1 MKLVCPCCP
10 TFQTVSAPMPKSSR
24 FRSAQTVTVLAV
36 TQLIGWGTTFDML
49 GVMGRVVAPD
59 LGLANEV
66 VFAGL
71 TIMMV
76 VSAIVGPATGR
87 WLGRYGAARVLSA
100 ASLTFALGLLLLAAA
115 NGIVLYASAW
125 IIIGIGGAFGLSA
138 PAYTAVVERE
148 GANGKRVIAIL
159 MLFTGLSSA
168 IFWPILSL
176 LNEAVGWRL
185 TFLVCAALQFFV
197 CLPLHLFAL
206 PKPIATHV
214 DGGTAE
220 IAPVPLSKAKQ
231 RKAFLLIA
239 AATTISTFVT
249 FGISPSLL
257 EIFRQ
262 SGASPAFALQLGAA
276 RGILGISARF
286 LDMLLGRRGNPM
298 LSAAMGI
305 SLMMMSFVIM
315 LVASP
320 STPLLVTFVLFYGFG
335 TFVLFYGFGTGVM
348 TVARALLPL
357 ALFSPREFGLQS
369 ARLSLPQNLAN
380 AIAPVIFTAILD
392 RAGTGPALAACA
404 VLAALSLIFVLMLMA
419 LVRGARASESA
430 ILNIS

>member
-1 MKLVCPCCP
+1 
-10 TFQTVSAPMPKSSR
+10 MPNSLR
-24 FRSAQTVTVLAV
+24 FRSAQTVFVLAI

-49 GVMGRVVAPD
+49 GVMGRIVAPD
-59 LGLANEV
+59 LGMANEMA
-66 VFAGL
+66 FAGL
-71 TIMMV
+71 TIMML

-100 ASLTFALGLLLLAAA
+100 ASLTFALGLCLLAVA
-115 NGIVLYASAW
+115 NGIILYAAAW
-125 IIIGIGGAFGLSA
+125 IVIGIGGALGLSA

-148 GANGKRVIAIL
+148 GMNGKRVIAAL

-168 IFWPILSL
+168 IFWPVLSL

-185 TFLVCAALQFFV
+185 TFLICAGLQFFI

-206 PKPIATHV
+206 PKPIAAHV
-214 DGGTAE
+214 DGGAAE
-220 IAPVPLSKAKQ
+220 IAPVPLSKAAG

-239 AATTISTFVT
+239 ATTTITTFIT

-262 SGASPAFALQLGAA
+262 SGAAPALALQLGSA
-276 RGILGISARF
+276 RGVLGISARF
-286 LDMLLGRRGNPM
+286 LDMLLGRRGNPI

-305 SLMMMSFVIM
+305 GLMLISFLMM
-315 LVASP
+315 LAAGP
-320 STPLLVTFVLFYGFG
+320 STPLLVTFVVLYGFG
-335 TFVLFYGFGTGVM
+335 SGVM

-380 AIAPVIFTAILD
+380 AIAPVVFTAILD
-392 RAGTGPALAACA
+392 RAGTGPALFAAA
-404 VLAALSLIFVLMLMA
+404 ALAALSLTFVLMLMA
-419 LVRGARASESA
+419 LLRGARAAQPSPAVS
-430 ILNIS
+430 

>member
-1 MKLVCPCCP
+1 
-10 TFQTVSAPMPKSSR
+10 MPNSFR

-49 GVMGRVVAPD
+49 GVMGRIVAPA

-71 TIMMV
+71 TIMMM
-76 VSAIVGPATGR
+76 VSALVGPTTGR
-87 WLGRYGAARVLSA
+87 WLARYGAARVLSA
-100 ASLTFALGLLLLAAA
+100 SSLTFALGLLLLAAT
-115 NGIVLYASAW
+115 NGVVLYVAAW
-125 IIIGIGGAFGLSA
+125 VVIGIGGACGLSA

-148 GANGKRVIAIL
+148 GVNGKRVIAIL
-159 MLFTGLSSA
+159 MLFTGLSST

-176 LNEAVGWRL
+176 LNEAVGWRV
-185 TFLVCAALQFFV
+185 TFLICAGLQFFV

-206 PKPIATHV
+206 PKPIVTHV
-214 DGGTAE
+214 DGSGAD
-220 IAPVPLSKAKQ
+220 IAPVPLSKTAR

-239 AATTISTFVT
+239 AATTISTFIT
-249 FGISPSLL
+249 FGVSPSLL

-262 SGASPAFALQLGAA
+262 SGASPAFALQLGSA

-298 LSAAMGI
+298 LSAATGI
-305 SLMMMSFVIM
+305 GLMMISFLIL
-315 LVASP
+315 LVAGT
-320 STPLLVTFVLFYGFG
+320 STPLLVTFVLLYGFG
-335 TFVLFYGFGTGVM
+335 AGVM

-357 ALFSPREFGLQS
+357 ALFSPAEYGLQS

-392 RAGTGPALAACA
+392 RAGTGPALIVCAA
-404 VLAALSLIFVLMLMA
+404 LAALSLIFVLILMTM
-419 LVRGARASESA
+419 VRGAHASQLSPAASQEPGRQVSP
-430 ILNIS
+430 S

>member
-1 MKLVCPCCP
+1 
-10 TFQTVSAPMPKSSR
+10 MPKSSR

-59 LGLANEV
+59 LGLPNEV

-100 ASLTFALGLLLLAAA
+100 ASLTFALGLLVLAAA
-115 NGIVLYASAW
+115 NGIVLYACAW
-125 IIIGIGGAFGLSA
+125 VIIGIGGAFGLSA

-185 TFLVCAALQFFV
+185 TFLVCAALQFLV

-206 PKPIATHV
+206 PKPLATHIE
-214 DGGTAE
+214 GSAAE
-220 IAPVPLSKAKQ
+220 IAPVPLSKAEQ

-239 AATTISTFVT
+239 AATTISTFIT

-262 SGASPAFALQLGAA
+262 SGASPALALQLGSA
-276 RGILGISARF
+276 RGVLGISARF

-298 LSAAMGI
+298 LSATMGI
-305 SLMMMSFVIM
+305 SLMMISFLIM
-315 LVASP
+315 LVGSP
-320 STPLLVTFVLFYGFG
+320 STPLLVTFILLYGFG
-335 TFVLFYGFGTGVM
+335 AGVM

-392 RAGTGPALAACA
+392 
-404 VLAALSLIFVLMLMA
+404 
-419 LVRGARASESA
+419 
-430 ILNIS
+430 

>member
-1 MKLVCPCCP
+1 
-10 TFQTVSAPMPKSSR
+10 MPNSLR
-24 FRSAQTVTVLAV
+24 FRSAQTVFVLAI

-49 GVMGRVVAPD
+49 GVMGRIVAPD
-59 LGLANEV
+59 LGMANEV
-66 VFAGL
+66 AFAGL
-71 TIMMV
+71 TIMML

-100 ASLTFALGLLLLAAA
+100 ASLTFALGLCLLAAA
-115 NGIVLYASAW
+115 DGVILYAAAW
-125 IIIGIGGAFGLSA
+125 IVIGVGGALGLSA

-148 GANGKRVIAIL
+148 GMNGKRVIAIL

-185 TFLVCAALQFFV
+185 TFLICAGLQFFV

-206 PKPIATHV
+206 PRPIAGHV
-214 DGGTAE
+214 DSATAD
-220 IAPVPLSKAKQ
+220 IAPVPLSKAAQ

-239 AATTISTFVT
+239 AATTLTTFVT

-262 SGASPAFALQLGAA
+262 SGATPAFALQLGSA
-276 RGILGISARF
+276 RGVLGISARF
-286 LDMLLGRRGNPM
+286 LDMLLGRRGNPV

-305 SLMMMSFVIM
+305 GLMLMSFLMM
-315 LVASP
+315 LAAGP
-320 STPLLVTFVLFYGFG
+320 STPLLVIFVVLYGFG
-335 TFVLFYGFGTGVM
+335 SGVM

-357 ALFSPREFGLQS
+357 AVFSPREFGLQS

-380 AIAPVIFTAILD
+380 AIAPVVFTAILD
-392 RAGTGPALAACA
+392 RAGTGPALFAAA
-404 VLAALSLIFVLMLMA
+404 ILAALSLTFVLMLMA
-419 LVRGARASESA
+419 LMRGARASRPSPA
-430 ILNIS
+430 VS

>member
-1 MKLVCPCCP
+1 
-10 TFQTVSAPMPKSSR
+10 MPNSFR

-49 GVMGRVVAPD
+49 GVMGRIVAPA

-71 TIMMV
+71 TIMMM
-76 VSAIVGPATGR
+76 VSALVGPTTGR
-87 WLGRYGAARVLSA
+87 WLARYGAARVLSA
-100 ASLTFALGLLLLAAA
+100 SSLTFALGLLLLAAT
-115 NGIVLYASAW
+115 NGVVLYVAAW
-125 IIIGIGGAFGLSA
+125 VVIGIGGACGLSA

-148 GANGKRVIAIL
+148 GVNGKRVIAIL
-159 MLFTGLSSA
+159 MLFTGLSST

-176 LNEAVGWRL
+176 LNEAVGWRV
-185 TFLVCAALQFFV
+185 TFLICAGLQFFV

-206 PKPIATHV
+206 PKPIVTHV
-214 DGGTAE
+214 DGSGAD
-220 IAPVPLSKAKQ
+220 IAPVPLSKTAR

-239 AATTISTFVT
+239 AATTISTFIT
-249 FGISPSLL
+249 FGVSPSLL

-262 SGASPAFALQLGAA
+262 SDASPAFALQLGSA

-298 LSAAMGI
+298 LSAATGI
-305 SLMMMSFVIM
+305 GLMMISFLIL
-315 LVASP
+315 LVAGT
-320 STPLLVTFVLFYGFG
+320 STPLLVTFVLLYGFG
-335 TFVLFYGFGTGVM
+335 AGVM

-357 ALFSPREFGLQS
+357 ALFSPAEYGLQS

-392 RAGTGPALAACA
+392 RAGTGPALIVCAA
-404 VLAALSLIFVLMLMA
+404 LAALSLIFVLILMTM
-419 LVRGARASESA
+419 VRGAHASQLSPAASQEPGRQVSP
-430 ILNIS
+430 S

>member
-1 MKLVCPCCP
+1 
-10 TFQTVSAPMPKSSR
+10 MPNFHR
-24 FRSAQTVTVLAV
+24 FRSAQTVSVLAV

-49 GVMGRVVAPD
+49 GVMGRIVAPA

-71 TIMMV
+71 TIMMMI
-76 VSAIVGPATGR
+76 SAMLGPATGR
-87 WLGRYGAARVLSA
+87 WLARYGAARVLSA
-100 ASLTFALGLLLLAAA
+100 SSLTFALGLSLLAAA
-115 NGIVLYASAW
+115 NGVLLYATAW
-125 IIIGIGGAFGLSA
+125 VVIGIGGAFGLSA

-159 MLFTGLSSA
+159 MLFTGLSST

-176 LNEAVGWRL
+176 LNETVGWRV
-185 TFLVCAALQFFV
+185 TFLISAGLQFFI

-206 PKPIATHV
+206 PKPIVTHV
-214 DGGTAE
+214 EGAALDL
-220 IAPVPLSKAKQ
+220 APLPLSKVAR

-239 AATTISTFVT
+239 AATTISTFIT

-262 SGASPAFALQLGAA
+262 SGASPAFALQLGSA
-276 RGILGISARF
+276 RGLLGISARF

-305 SLMMMSFVIM
+305 GLMMVSFPIM
-315 LVASP
+315 LVAGSSP
-320 STPLLVTFVLFYGFG
+320 PLLVTFVLLYGFG
-335 TFVLFYGFGTGVM
+335 AGVM

-357 ALFSPREFGLQS
+357 AVFSPGEYGLQS

-392 RAGTGPALAACA
+392 RAGTGPALIACA
-404 VLAALSLIFVLMLMA
+404 ILAALSLTFVLMLMA
-419 LVRGARASESA
+419 MVRAHTPQPSPAAAQEIGSQVSP
-430 ILNIS
+430 S

>member
-1 MKLVCPCCP
+1 
-10 TFQTVSAPMPKSSR
+10 MPNSFR
-24 FRSAQTVTVLAV
+24 FRSAQTVTVLAI

-49 GVMGRVVAPD
+49 GVMGRVVAPA

-66 VFAGL
+66 AFAGL
-71 TIMMV
+71 TIMMM

-87 WLGRYGAARVLSA
+87 WLSRYGAARVLSA
-100 ASLTFALGLLLLAAA
+100 ASLTFALGLLLLSAA

-125 IIIGIGGAFGLSA
+125 VVIGVGGACGLSA

-176 LNEAVGWRL
+176 LNETLGWRL

-206 PKPIATHV
+206 PKPIVTHA
-214 DGGTAE
+214 DGGGAE
-220 IAPVPLSKAKQ
+220 IAPVPLSKAAR

-239 AATTISTFVT
+239 AATTISTFIT
-249 FGISPSLL
+249 FGVSPSLL

-262 SGASPAFALQLGAA
+262 SGASPAFALQLGSA

-298 LSAAMGI
+298 LSAAVGI
-305 SLMMMSFVIM
+305 SLMMISFLIM
-315 LVASP
+315 LVGGP
-320 STPLLVTFVLFYGFG
+320 STPLLVTFVL
-335 TFVLFYGFGTGVM
+335 LYGFGTGVM

-357 ALFSPREFGLQS
+357 AVFSPAEYGLQS

-392 RAGTGPALAACA
+392 RAGTGPALVVCA
-404 VLAALSLIFVLMLMA
+404 VLAALSLSFVLILMA
-419 LVRGARASESA
+419 VVRGAHASLTSRVV
-430 ILNIS
+430 S

>member
-1 MKLVCPCCP
+1 
-10 TFQTVSAPMPKSSR
+10 MPNSFR
-24 FRSAQTVTVLAV
+24 FRSAQTVIVLAI

-49 GVMGRVVAPD
+49 GVMGRIVAPD

-66 VFAGL
+66 AFAGL
-71 TIMMV
+71 TIMMI

-87 WLGRYGAARVLSA
+87 WLARYGAARVLSA
-100 ASLTFALGLLLLAAA
+100 ASLTFALGLSLLAAA
-115 NGIVLYASAW
+115 NSIILYAAAW
-125 IIIGIGGAFGLSA
+125 VVIGVGGALGLSA

-148 GANGKRVIAIL
+148 GINGKRVIAIL

-168 IFWPILSL
+168 VFWPILSL
-176 LNEAVGWRL
+176 LNEAFGWRL
-185 TFLVCAALQFFV
+185 TFLICAALQFFI

-206 PKPIATHV
+206 PKPIAAHV
-214 DGGTAE
+214 DGGVAE
-220 IAPVPLSKAKQ
+220 IAPVPLSKAAQ

-239 AATTISTFVT
+239 ASTTITTFIT

-262 SGASPAFALQLGAA
+262 SGASPAFALQLGSA

-286 LDMLLGRRGNPM
+286 LDMLLGRRGNPI

-305 SLMMMSFVIM
+305 GLMLASFLVM
-315 LVASP
+315 LVVSP
-320 STPLLVTFVLFYGFG
+320 STPVLVTFILLYGFG
-335 TFVLFYGFGTGVM
+335 AGVM

-380 AIAPVIFTAILD
+380 AVAPVVFTAILD
-392 RAGTGPALAACA
+392 RAGTGLALLAAA
-404 VLAALSLIFVLMLMA
+404 VLAALSLTFVVMLMA
-419 LVRGARASESA
+419 LVRGARASQPSPA
-430 ILNIS
+430 IS

>member
-1 MKLVCPCCP
+1 
-10 TFQTVSAPMPKSSR
+10 MPKSSR

-115 NGIVLYASAW
+115 NGIMLYAGAW
-125 IIIGIGGAFGLSA
+125 IIIGIGGAGGLSA

-262 SGASPAFALQLGAA
+262 SGASPAFALQLGSA
-276 RGILGISARF
+276 RGVLGISARF

-298 LSAAMGI
+298 LSAVMGI
-305 SLMMMSFVIM
+305 SLMMMSFLIM

-320 STPLLVTFVLFYGFG
+320 STPLLVTFVL
-335 TFVLFYGFGTGVM
+335 LYGFGTGVM

-380 AIAPVIFTAILD
+380 AVAPVIFTAILD